1 MNRTFWDRVAGL
13 YDLAESA
20 NRRAVRGMAEA
31 AARRVPVGSNML
43 ECAAGTGEISLAAA
57 PFAGR
62 VMCTDLSRPML
73 EQARRK
79 AARRG
84 LSNIEFSQRDLLH
97 LPDADGSFGAVCA
110 ANVLHLLDAP
120 EKAVAEL
127 WRVTAPGGVLILP
140 TFLMGESGTVMK
152 GLISVYRLLGF
163 RQKHLFTRHS
173 YQAFLEGLGL
183 PVSEWTVVP
192 GRLPV
197 GLAVLRKPEAG
208 FHKPDFHDC

>member
-1 MNRTFWDRVAGL
+1 MSGTFWDKIAGL

-43 ECAAGTGEISLAAA
+43 ECAAGTGEVSLAAA
-57 PFAGR
+57 HFAGR
-62 VMCTDLSRPML
+62 VLCTDLSLPML

-79 AARRG
+79 AVRRG
-84 LSNIEFSQRDLLH
+84 LSNIEFAQRDLFQ
-97 LPDADGSFGAVCA
+97 LPDADGLFGAVCA

-140 TFLMGESGTVMK
+140 TFLMGESGPVMK
-152 GLISVYRLLGF
+152 GLISLYRLLGF
-163 RQKHLFTRHS
+163 RQKHIFTRQS
-173 YQAFLEGLGL
+173 YQAFLEGLDL
-183 PVSEWTVVP
+183 PVSELTVVP

-197 GLAVLRKPEAG
+197 GLAVLQKPEFPEG
-208 FHKPDFHDC
+208 SI

>member
-1 MNRTFWDRVAGL
+1 MNRTFWDRIAGL

-20 NRRAVRGMAEA
+20 NRQAVCGMAAE
-31 AARRVPVGSNML
+31 AARRVPVGSDML

-62 VMCTDLSRPML
+62 VLCTDLSLPML

-79 AARRG
+79 AARSG
-84 LSNIEFSQRDLLH
+84 LSQIEFAQRDLFH

-120 EKAVAEL
+120 ERAVAEL
-127 WRVTAPGGVLILP
+127 WRVTAPGGVLLLP
-140 TFLMGESGTVMK
+140 TFLMGEAGPLMK
-152 GLISVYRLLGF
+152 GLISLYRLLGF
-163 RQKHLFTRHS
+163 RQKQLFTRQS
-173 YQAFLEGLGL
+173 YRAFLEGADL
-183 PVSEWTVVP
+183 PNCQLTVIP

-197 GLAVLRKPEAG
+197 GMAVIQKSIVPEG
-208 FHKPDFHDC
+208 SK

>member
-1 MNRTFWDRVAGL
+1 MGRTFWDRIAGL

-20 NRRAVRGMAEA
+20 NRRAVRGMAGA
-31 AARRVPVGSNML
+31 AARRVPAGSHML

-62 VMCTDLSRPML
+62 VLCTDLSLPML
-73 EQARRK
+73 ERARRK

-84 LSNIEFSQRDLLH
+84 LSNIEFAQRDLLH
-97 LPDADGSFGAVCA
+97 LPDPDGSFGAVCA

-140 TFLMGESGTVMK
+140 TFLMGEAGPVMK
-152 GLISVYRLLGF
+152 VLVSLYRLLGF
-163 RQKHLFTRHS
+163 RQKHMFTRQS
-173 YQAFLEGLGL
+173 YWIFFEGLDL
-183 PVSEWTVVP
+183 PVSELTVVP

-197 GLAVLRKPEAG
+197 GLAVLQ
-208 FHKPDFHDC
+208 KPDTAFP